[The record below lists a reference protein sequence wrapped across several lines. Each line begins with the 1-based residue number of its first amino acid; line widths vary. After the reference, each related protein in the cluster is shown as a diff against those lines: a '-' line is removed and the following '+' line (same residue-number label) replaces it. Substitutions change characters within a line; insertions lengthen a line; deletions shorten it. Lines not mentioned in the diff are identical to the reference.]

1 MNMIKTLLLAA
12 ALMLPM
18 SASLA
23 MTDDQHMEYTK
34 ALGENNIKL
43 VKKYLDDGIASPKDF
58 FFGWTALH
66 IAAEKGHV
74 KLVELLVDRGAD
86 MNWRHEISRLTAFHL
101 AALGGHTEVVKLLAA
116 KGADVNIK
124 MKADVS
130 ILRPLRDEGKTEM
143 IKLLMD
149 LGVKDDG
156 CQEKQCF

>member
-18 SASLA
+18 SASFA
-23 MTDDQHMEYTK
+23 MTDAQHMEYTQ
-34 ALGENNIKL
+34 ALGDNNIKL
-43 VKKYLDDGIASPKDF
+43 VKKYLDEGIATPKDF

-86 MNWRHEISRLTAFHL
+86 LNWRHEISRLTAFHL
-101 AALGGHTEVVKLLAA
+101 AALGGHKEVVKLLAA
-116 KGADVNIK
+116 KGADINIK
-124 MKADVS
+124 MLADVS
-130 ILRPLRDEGKTEM
+130 ILRPLRDEGKAEMVQLLTE
-143 IKLLMD
+143 

-156 CQEKQCF
+156 CEDDKCF

>member
-1 MNMIKTLLLAA
+1 MNIIRSLLLAV
-12 ALMLPM
+12 ALMLPVSSM
-18 SASLA
+18 A
-23 MTDDQHMEYTK
+23 MTDEQHMEYTQ
-34 ALGENNIKL
+34 ALGDNNIKL
-43 VKKYLDDGIASPKDF
+43 VKKYLDEGIASPKDF

-74 KLVELLVDRGAD
+74 KLVELLIDRGAD
-86 MNWRHEISRLTAFHL
+86 MNWQHEISRLTAFHL

-124 MKADVS
+124 MRANVS

-143 IKLLMD
+143 VKLLMD